1 MEVDRSEIALVRK
14 DIKLRKKSV
23 SKLNAELQKSKAD
36 VTTLVARF
44 LFELDA
50 LSKLQARLNALTNL
64 VSEKAFKVKIARRS
78 RKRATPKPEVIKCM
92 CTHFKERHDRYG
104 CSYGEKDKISGLIT
118 SCLCLGFTPM
128 E

>member
-1 MEVDRSEIALVRK
+1 MEVDRSVIALVRK

-44 LFELDA
+44 VFELDA
-50 LSKLQARLNALTNL
+50 LNKLQARLNALTNL

-78 RKRATPKPEVIKCM
+78 RKRAPIKSETTKCG
-92 CTHFKERHDRYG
+92 CGHLKDRHDRYG
-104 CSYGEKDKISGLIT
+104 CSHSEKDKVSGLIT
-118 SCLCLGFTPM
+118 SCLCLGFSPT